1 MYLSHGRHL
10 RAIGHDGRCNGCG
23 ETTHWQQCGGKQRNE
38 DSDAA
43 THVHDYIERRVAV
56 KSSLA
61 QFRRPKM
68 PPSIQPFPRKH
79 TMHETPADIQ
89 AELLNIAPRTKAEIL
104 AQALPYIRKFHGK
117 TLVIKY
123 GGNAMTDPA
132 LQADFAEDVVLLK
145 LVGMNPIVVH
155 GGGPQIDK
163 ALDKIG
169 KKGQFIQGMRVT
181 DEETM
186 EVVEWVLGGEVQQD
200 IVGLINAAGGKAV
213 GLTGR
218 DGGLLRARK
227 LMMKDQK
234 NPDVEHDMG
243 QVGEIEAIDPAVL
256 KALQDDQFIP
266 VISPIG
272 VGEHNESYNI
282 NADLVAGKLAEV
294 LKAEK
299 LVLLTNIK
307 GVLDKQ
313 GQLLAELTA
322 RQIDDLIAD
331 GTISGGM
338 IPKIAGALDAAKS
351 GVNAV
356 HIVDG
361 RVPHAMLLE
370 ILTDQAYGTMIRS
383 H

>member
-1 MYLSHGRHL
+1 MTQASDPDLSH
-10 RAIGHDGRCNGCG
+10 I
-23 ETTHWQQCGGKQRNE
+23 T
-38 DSDAA
+38 
-43 THVHDYIERRVAV
+43 
-56 KSSLA
+56 
-61 QFRRPKM
+61 
-68 PPSIQPFPRKH
+68 PR
-79 TMHETPADIQ
+79 DQ
-89 AELLNIAPRTKAEIL
+89 AEIL
-104 AQALPYIRKFHGK
+104 SQALPYIRKFHGK

-132 LQADFAEDVVLLK
+132 LQQDFAEDVVLLK

-155 GGGPQIDK
+155 GGGPQIDD
-163 ALDKIG
+163 ALAKIG
-169 KKGQFIQGMRVT
+169 KKGTFIQGMRVT

-186 EVVEWVLGGEVQQD
+186 EVVEWVLAGEVQQD

-218 DGGLLRARK
+218 DGGMIRARQ
-227 LMMKDQK
+227 MKITDK
-234 NPDVEHDMG
+234 DNPALEHDIG
-243 QVGEIEAIDPAVL
+243 SVGEITSIDPSVV

-272 VGEHNESYNI
+272 FGEKNESYNI
-282 NADLVAGKLAEV
+282 NADLVAAKLATV

-299 LVLLTNIK
+299 LVMLTNIK
-307 GVLDKQ
+307 GVLNKA
-313 GQLLAELTA
+313 GELITELTP
-322 RQIDDLIAD
+322 REIDDLVAD

-338 IPKIAGALDAAKS
+338 LPKLAGAIDAAKS

-356 HIVDG
+356 HVVDG

-370 ILTDQAYGTMIRS
+370 ILTDQAYGTMIKS

>member
-1 MYLSHGRHL
+1 MTSPHPSVDLSH
-10 RAIGHDGRCNGCG
+10 
-23 ETTHWQQCGGKQRNE
+23 
-38 DSDAA
+38 
-43 THVHDYIERRVAV
+43 
-56 KSSLA
+56 
-61 QFRRPKM
+61 
-68 PPSIQPFPRKH
+68 
-79 TMHETPADIQ
+79 
-89 AELLNIAPRTKAEIL
+89 IAPREKAEIL
-104 AQALPYIRKFHGK
+104 SQALPYIRRFHGK

-132 LQADFAEDVVLLK
+132 LQQDFAEDVVLLK

-155 GGGPQIDK
+155 GGGPQIDE
-163 ALDKIG
+163 ALAKVG
-169 KKGQFIQGMRVT
+169 KKGTFVQGMRVT

-186 EVVEWVLGGEVQQD
+186 SVVEWVLAGEVQQD

-218 DGGLLRARK
+218 DGGLIRARK
-227 LMMKDQK
+227 MKLADK
-234 NPDVEHDMG
+234 EDPAKEHDIG
-243 QVGEIEAIDPAVL
+243 QVGEITAIDPAVV

-272 VGEHNESYNI
+272 FGEHNESYNI
-282 NADLVAGKLAEV
+282 NADLVAAKLATV

-299 LVLLTNIK
+299 LIMLTNIR
-307 GVLDKQ
+307 GVLDKA
-313 GQLLAELTA
+313 GELITELTP
-322 RQIDDLIAD
+322 RRIDELIDD

-338 IPKIAGALDAAKS
+338 LPKLAGAIDAAKS

-356 HIVDG
+356 HVVDG

-370 ILTDQAYGTMIRS
+370 ILTDQAYGTMIKS

>member
-1 MYLSHGRHL
+1 MPNSLPP
-10 RAIGHDGRCNGCG
+10 
-23 ETTHWQQCGGKQRNE
+23 
-38 DSDAA
+38 
-43 THVHDYIERRVAV
+43 AV
-56 KSSLA
+56 PDSLA
-61 QFRRPKM
+61 
-68 PPSIQPFPRKH
+68 
-79 TMHETPADIQ
+79 
-89 AELLNIAPRTKAEIL
+89 NIAPRDKAEIL

-117 TLVIKY
+117 TIVIKY
-123 GGNAMTDPA
+123 GGNAMTDPE

-145 LVGMNPIVVH
+145 LVGLNPVVVH
-155 GGGPQIDK
+155 GGGPQIDA
-163 ALDKIG
+163 ALTKIG

-186 EVVEWVLGGEVQQD
+186 EVVEWVLAGEVQQD

-218 DGGLLRARK
+218 DGGMIRARK
-227 LMMKDQK
+227 LKLIDLEDPTK
-234 NPDVEHDMG
+234 EHDVG
-243 QVGEIEAIDPAVL
+243 SVGEIESIDPSVV

-272 VGEHNESYNI
+272 FGEHNESYNI
-282 NADLVAGKLAEV
+282 NADLVAAKLAEI

-299 LVLLTNIK
+299 LMLLTNIK
-307 GVLDKQ
+307 GVLDKE
-313 GQLLAELTA
+313 GNLLTDLTA
-322 RQIDDLIAD
+322 RRIDELIAD

-338 IPKIAGALDAAKS
+338 LPKIAGALDAAKG

-370 ILTDQAYGTMIRS
+370 ILTEQAYGTMIRS

>member
-1 MYLSHGRHL
+1 MPHTDP
-10 RAIGHDGRCNGCG
+10 A
-23 ETTHWQQCGGKQRNE
+23 
-38 DSDAA
+38 AA
-43 THVHDYIERRVAV
+43 TDLVA
-56 KSSLA
+56 
-61 QFRRPKM
+61 
-68 PPSIQPFPRKH
+68 H
-79 TMHETPADIQ
+79 
-89 AELLNIAPRTKAEIL
+89 IAPRDKAEIL

-117 TLVIKY
+117 TIVIKY
-123 GGNAMTDPA
+123 GGNAMTDPE

-145 LVGMNPIVVH
+145 LVGLNPVVVH
-155 GGGPQIDK
+155 GGGPQIDA
-163 ALDKIG
+163 ALNKIG

-181 DEETM
+181 DDETM
-186 EVVEWVLGGEVQQD
+186 EVVEWVLAGEVQQD

-218 DGGLLRARK
+218 DGGMIRARK
-227 LMMKDQK
+227 LKLVDLEDPAK
-234 NPDVEHDMG
+234 EHDVG
-243 QVGEIEAIDPAVL
+243 SVGEIEAIDPSVV

-272 VGEHNESYNI
+272 FGEHNESYNI
-282 NADLVAGKLAEV
+282 NADLVASKLAEI

-299 LVLLTNIK
+299 LMLLTNIK
-307 GVLDKQ
+307 GVLDKE
-313 GQLLAELTA
+313 GNLLTDLTA
-322 RQIDDLIAD
+322 RRIDELIAD

-338 IPKIAGALDAAKS
+338 LPKIAGALDAAKS

-370 ILTDQAYGTMIRS
+370 ILTEAAYGTMIRS